1 MLSIQEKL
9 MILTQAPPNGP
20 QVSHWESCVQKTSQC
35 WATAF
40 MGVAEVDDA
49 KAATTARAIAEEKRI
64 VSEDVI
70 WDRILLKKIVIRL
83 AFM

>member
-1 MLSIQEKL
+1 MGIDE
-9 MILTQAPPNGP
+9 
-20 QVSHWESCVQKTSQC
+20 
-35 WATAF
+35 
-40 MGVAEVDDA
+40 GVAEVDDA

-70 WDRILLKKIVIRL
+70 WDQILLKKIVRRWL